1 MATPASSTSAS
12 GRERVPD
19 LWAMAPLLA
28 VTVVWGSTFVI
39 VQDVVRTVPVLDFLG
54 LRFGIA
60 TVLMLLVRPRTVFAL
75 PRVQVKR
82 GIGLGLVLGGGYV
95 LQTVGLKYASATVA
109 GFITGLFVVFT
120 PIVAYVLL
128 RTRIERAAWVGVVLA
143 TFGLALLSL
152 NGWALGLGETLTL
165 GCAFLYA
172 IHIVGLGQWS
182 TRQDAYGLAVVQ
194 LGTVSIVCTMLGA
207 TNGFVLPA
215 KASTWVAVVFL
226 AVFATAVAFF
236 VQTWA
241 QAHLSAT
248 RTAVVMT
255 MEPVFATLFAVLFA
269 GEQLTTRI
277 AIGAACVLAAMYLVE
292 LGPRHAADAA
302 IERLEV

>member
-1 MATPASSTSAS
+1 VSDLDPIPVSGAPAK
-12 GRERVPD
+12 VPD
-19 LWAMAPLLA
+19 LWATAPLLA

-60 TVLMLLVRPRTVFAL
+60 TVLMLLIRPQRVRAL
-75 PRVQVKR
+75 PRGQIKR
-82 GIGLGLVLGGGYV
+82 GVVLGLVLGGGYV
-95 LQTVGLKYASATVA
+95 LQTLGLQHASATVA

-120 PIVAYVLL
+120 PIVAWVFL
-128 RTRIERAAWVGVVLA
+128 RSRIERAAWLGVILA

-152 NGWALGLGETLTL
+152 NGWSVGIGELLTL
-165 GCAFLYA
+165 GCALLYA
-172 IHIVGLGQWS
+172 VHIVGLGQWS
-182 TRQDAYGLAVVQ
+182 THEDAYGLAVIQ
-194 LGTVSIVCTMLGA
+194 LGTVSIVCTTLGA
-207 TNGFVLPA
+207 TNGFVLPSTT
-215 KASTWVAVVFL
+215 STWAAVVFL
-226 AVFATAVAFF
+226 AVFATAIAFF

-241 QAHLSAT
+241 QAHLSPT

-269 GEQLTTRI
+269 DEQLTTRI
-277 AIGAACVLAAMYLVE
+277 VVGAACVLAAMYLVE
-292 LGPRHAADAA
+292 LGPRHAADAE